1 MQPIHDLLHRIRWD
15 PTFQGHFEIAYLDH
29 TQSDLIRIPFHDV
42 RFDADDRAAITLRT
56 AESEQVA
63 IPLHRI
69 RKVYRDGTPIWI
81 RPESS

>member
-15 PTFQGHFEIAYLDH
+15 PTFKGNFEIAYVDH
-29 TQSDLIRIPFHDV
+29 TQSDLVRVAFHDL
-42 RFDADDRAAITLRT
+42 RFDADDRAAITFLN

-69 RKVYRDGTPIWI
+69 RKVYRDGTLIWS